1 MRQIAVIFLAML
13 LSAAT
18 GPSATL
24 EVDVSGVRDGRGLIH
39 ACLTAKPAHFP
50 DCQSD
55 PAARTESVPSDTRQI
70 VFRGLPPGRYALAV
84 FHDANAN
91 RRLDTF
97 MGIPREGFG
106 FSRNPVIRFGA
117 PRFEKVNIDL
127 APGFARTSVKLQYL
141 L

>member
-1 MRQIAVIFLAML
+1 MLTVPLIAAN
-13 LSAAT
+13 SAT
-18 GPSATL
+18 ATL
-24 EVDVSGVRDGRGLIH
+24 EVDVSGVRNSRGLIH
-39 ACLTAKPAHFP
+39 ACLTTKPAHFP
-50 DCQSD
+50 DCESD
-55 PAARTESVPSDTRQI
+55 PAALMASAPSNARGI
-70 VFRGLPPGRYALAV
+70 IFRDVPPGRYALAV

-117 PRFEKVNIDL
+117 PRFDKVNIDIS
-127 APGFARTSVKLQYL
+127 PGFARTTVKLQYL

>member
-1 MRQIAVIFLAML
+1 MRQIVIML
-13 LSAAT
+13 LTLPLPAANT
-18 GPSATL
+18 PSATV
-24 EVDVSGVRDGRGLIH
+24 EVDVSGLRSSRGFIH
-39 ACLTAKPAHFP
+39 ACLTARPEHFP
-50 DCQSD
+50 ECQSD
-55 PAARTESVPSDTRQI
+55 PAAQTQSVPSTAGQV
-70 VFRGLPPGRYALAV
+70 VFRNVPPGRYALAV

-117 PRFEKVNIDL
+117 PRFDKVSINL
-127 APGFARTSVKLQYL
+127 APGFARTTVKLQYL